1 MMYRGN
7 RAQYDEIV
15 KSQVEASR
23 KDIPA
28 DKEFKTAEEHY
39 RHQPPMQS
47 PTDDDFWYDDDEE
60 EEEEDEFDDDNSDS

>member
-39 RHQPPMQS
+39 RHQTPMQS
-47 PTDDDFWYDDDEE
+47 PTEDDFC
-60 EEEEDEFDDDNSDS
+60 